1 MKYSYTF
8 IIKMILFII
17 GISIFYPIVD
27 KYLNKLLG
35 IKEELVEGF
44 VWSKDTVNQFN
55 KYQET
60 VNLNDSQFNMRVL
73 QEQASEDEAK
83 ELLRTGYWPWSEDTK
98 KQYMEG
104 VSQNTMLKFEPEEAL
119 DYAMK
124 LYNETAANRLLS
136 WNTKEGQFLLY
147 GIKLDNRTNLNNS
160 GNIIG
165 IDSDGN
171 AISDEGKIIQKSV
184 IKCSDDPKSVL
195 QKTTINGYN
204 LFNGYKNT
212 TTVDIHPK
220 EVPGFSFVRGEC
232 NPCSPFYSD
241 FSCPFK
247 LNVEG
252 NNEISDVW
260 KELWRI

>member
-8 IIKMILFII
+8 IIKIVIFII
-17 GISIFYPIVD
+17 SIFIFYPIID
-27 KYLNKLLG
+27 KYLNKILG
-35 IKEELVEGF
+35 IKEGLIEAF
-44 VWSKDTVNQFN
+44 VWSTDTVTKFN
-55 KYQET
+55 KYQDT
-60 VNLNDSQFNMRVL
+60 VNLNNNQFNMRVL
-73 QEQASEDEAK
+73 QEQATEDEAK
-83 ELLRTGYWPWSEDTK
+83 ELLQTGYWPWSEDTK

-104 VSQNTMLKFEPEEAL
+104 VWQNTMLKFDPDAAL

-124 LYNETAANRLLS
+124 LYNETAVKKLLS
-136 WNTKEGQFLLY
+136 WNTKEGEFLLY
-147 GIKLDNRTNLNNS
+147 GTKLDNS

-171 AISDEGKIIQKSV
+171 GISDAGKIAKKGL
-184 IKCSDDPKSVL
+184 IKCSDDEHSVL

-212 TTVDIHPK
+212 TTVNIDSKDIPN
-220 EVPGFSFVRGEC
+220 EVPGFTFVKGEC

-241 FSCPFK
+241 YSCPFK

-260 KELWRI
+260 KELWLL

>member
-8 IIKMILFII
+8 IIKIIIFII
-17 GISIFYPIVD
+17 GIFIFYPIVD
-27 KYLNKLLG
+27 KYLNNLLG
-35 IKEELVEGF
+35 IKEGLVEGF
-44 VWSKDTVNQFN
+44 VWSKDTVTKFN
-55 KYQET
+55 EYQDT
-60 VNLNDSQFNMRVL
+60 VNLNNSQFNMRVL

-83 ELLRTGYWPWSEDTK
+83 ELLQTGYWPWSETTK
-98 KQYMEG
+98 KQYIEG
-104 VSQNTMLKFEPEEAL
+104 VWQNTMLKFDPDAAL

-124 LYNETAANRLLS
+124 LYNENAAKKLLS
-136 WNTKEGQFLLY
+136 WNSKEGQFLLY
-147 GIKLDNRTNLNNS
+147 GLNLNNNT

-171 AISDEGKIIQKSV
+171 GISDAGKIAQKSV
-184 IKCSDDPKSVL
+184 IKCSDDENSVL

-212 TTVDIHPK
+212 TTVNIDTKDISN

-241 FSCPFK
+241 YSCPFK

-252 NNEISDVW
+252 NNEISDIW